1 MHLCTDTLARMI
13 VGRAT
18 ELAAVSAV
26 LAGEVAHGAALALV
40 GPAGVGKSAILRAG
54 LAALEPDMMLVS
66 IAGAEAEA
74 ELAWAGLTQI
84 FLPLSSAVAGLTAHQ
99 QTVVR
104 GVLGLERAPSDDV
117 VTTAMATLGL
127 LTEAAGERGLI
138 VAVDDFH
145 WLDPS
150 TQQVLAFVSRRLA
163 SSNVS
168 LVVSSRVPP
177 SGFDPSALLPIG
189 PLAADVATRWLVD
202 EGFAP
207 QIAAIVVAECEGLP
221 LALQRAARVLT
232 EPERVGAKALPKP
245 LMFGS
250 AMEERYAAALGELP
264 TPTQRGLAALA
275 VVGGELTLH
284 DTLSLADCSPADLV
298 TAVDAGVLQLDG
310 TVYEFTHH
318 LARSAAYWSAP
329 APLRSELHGGAA
341 AALGAAHPASLGHL
355 ARSVT
360 APHAEVWAR
369 SWAAGHDALSRGAAA
384 TALAAFEHAAEFA
397 PESAARLD
405 ALVAA
410 ASAALDAGLGRAA
423 GLLLERAV
431 RDGAASPELDETAAR
446 IAAAKGDLPD
456 ACDAYLAV
464 AEQVDAS
471 DPWRAARCRL
481 EASCLAFRMFD
492 VGRSQQMI
500 GSGDLPVADD
510 VASHGIARR
519 TRIIRSALELMASTG
534 PGEFFGDY
542 RTLLAAD
549 DPQPADVRFLAEIVA
564 LALGVLGRNDEM
576 LALTDQ
582 LHVAAGATG
591 QPTLLPSLLNA
602 RCQVLHR
609 SNLVQM
615 ASDAAQARALVT
627 EFDLQALLPLAVA
640 QHGFAL
646 AGLGDPEALEVA
658 AALAE
663 LDADS
668 ARTASAITRATY
680 FIAAEQHADV
690 VEIFSALRATGSGT
704 GIGMY
709 WQHDLAESALRCG
722 DTTLAKEAY
731 DEFAAI
737 AAAQVR
743 PWFGAAMARLDGHFS
758 EDLDDAVSHYDR
770 AIALFFEAGYPIAAA
785 RASYSCGVRLRR
797 GRRRGQARQYLEQ
810 ARGLFLPA
818 GLARAAER
826 CSVELE
832 ACGVPRRADAA
843 ADASSVL
850 TPQELQVARWV
861 AKGESYQSIAGRLF
875 VSPRTIESHLTAIY
889 RKLGVKG
896 RAELAARALADASLL
911 APA

>member
-1 MHLCTDTLARMI
+1 MI
-13 VGRAT
+13 VGRAS

-26 LAGEVAHGAALALV
+26 LSAGASRGAALALV
-40 GPAGVGKSAILRAG
+40 GPAGVGKSAILRVG
-54 LAALEPDMMLVS
+54 LAEIEPGSALVS
-66 IAGAEAEA
+66 IAGAEAET

-84 FLPLSSAVAGLTAHQ
+84 FLPLASAVAGLTAHQ
-99 QTVVR
+99 QAVVR

-138 VAVDDFH
+138 VVVDDFH

-177 SGFDPSALLPIG
+177 AGFDPSSLLPVG
-189 PLAADVATRWLVD
+189 PLATDVATRWLVD

-207 QIAAIVVAECEGLP
+207 QIAAVVVAECDGLP
-221 LALQRAARVLT
+221 LALQRAASVLT
-232 EPERVGAKALPKP
+232 EPERLGAKALPRP

-250 AMEERYAAALGELP
+250 AMEERYAAALAELP
-264 TPTQRGLAALA
+264 EPTQQALVALA
-275 VVGGELTLH
+275 VVGHDLVLG
-284 DTLSLADCSPADLV
+284 DTLALAACATADLAA
-298 TAVDAGVLQLDG
+298 AVDAGVLTLDG
-310 TVYEFTHH
+310 ASYEFTHH
-318 LARSAAYWSAP
+318 LARSAAYWSAA
-329 APLRSELHGGAA
+329 APLRSALHGGAA

-360 APHAEVWAR
+360 APHDEVWAR
-369 SWAAGHDALSRGAAA
+369 SWSAGQDALSRGAAA

-397 PESAARLD
+397 PEAAARRD

-423 GLLLERAV
+423 GFLLERAV
-431 RDGAASPELDETAAR
+431 HEGAASPELDETAAR
-446 IAAAKGDLPD
+446 IAAAKGDLPG
-456 ACDAYLAV
+456 ACDGYLAV
-464 AEQVDAS
+464 AEQVCAS

-492 VGRSQQMI
+492 VERAQQMI
-500 GSGDLPVADD
+500 GTVELP
-510 VASHGIARR
+510 ASDGAASDSVARR
-519 TRIIRSALELMASTG
+519 TRIIRSALALTMSNGTG
-534 PGEFFGDY
+534 EDFDEY
-542 RTLLAAD
+542 RALLETD
-549 DPQPADVRFLAEIVA
+549 EPQPADVRFLAEIVA

-576 LALTDQ
+576 LELTDQ

-615 ASDAAQARALVT
+615 ASDAAQARALIT

-658 AALAE
+658 ATLAE
-663 LDADS
+663 MNADS
-668 ARTASAITRATY
+668 ARTAAAITRATY

-690 VEIFSALRATGSGT
+690 VEVFSALRATGSGT
-704 GIGMY
+704 GLGMF
-709 WQHDLAESALRCG
+709 WQHDLAEAALRCG
-722 DTTLAKEAY
+722 DTTLAHEAY

-737 AAAQVR
+737 AAAQTR

-758 EDLDDAVSHYDR
+758 EQLDDAVAHYDR
-770 AIALFFEAGYPIAAA
+770 AIASFFEAGYPIAAA
-785 RASYSCGVRLRR
+785 RASYACGVRLRR
-797 GRRRGQARQYLEQ
+797 GRRRGQARPYLEQ
-810 ARGLFLPA
+810 ARSWFLPA

-826 CSVELE
+826 CSAELE
-832 ACGVPRRADAA
+832 ACGVPRRADA

-875 VSPRTIESHLTAIY
+875 VSPRTIESHLTSIY